1 MARVK
6 PKRHGVVTD
15 MTAMCDVAFLL
26 LSFFI
31 LTTQFRKPDVEQIT
45 PPSSISE
52 TLLPDSSLMTVNVTK
67 DGRFFFQPVENAR
80 ERAELLDAMGEKY
93 GVKFSD
99 ADKNAFSKVAFIG
112 VPISQLKS
120 YLALSEDERKNLKQ
134 PGVPLDSTN
143 KHLIDWVQSS
153 LRINDQYKL
162 AIKGDN
168 TTTFPNVKNLFEGL
182 RDIEFYQFWLI
193 TNQEAG
199 PK

>member
-1 MARVK
+1 M
-6 PKRHGVVTD
+6 P
-15 MTAMCDVAFLL
+15 F
-26 LSFFI
+26 
-31 LTTQFRKPDVEQIT
+31 
-45 PPSSISE
+45 
-52 TLLPDSSLMTVNVTK
+52 
-67 DGRFFFQPVENAR
+67 
-80 ERAELLDAMGEKY
+80 
-93 GVKFSD
+93 
-99 ADKNAFSKVAFIG
+99 
-112 VPISQLKS
+112 SQLKS
-120 YLALSEDERKNLKQ
+120 FLALSEDERKNLKQ

-143 KHLIDWVQSS
+143 KQLIDWVQGS